1 MNLILIH
8 PGEIQ
13 NDRVAFSDHRADHI
27 RTVLNSS
34 PGDTLRTGIVNGP
47 LCSSRVLEIADD
59 KVILEITRQGTAPPR
74 PDTDLILALPRP
86 IMLKRI
92 LSQAASLGVS
102 RIYLVNA
109 NRVEKSFFNASLL
122 HANAYNTY
130 LHHGLEQ
137 AVDTFLPELS
147 IHPRFKPFVEDLLPK
162 INNDYPVRLV
172 AHPEAEMTLPERIT
186 PPLKKRVLLAIG
198 PEGGWVDYEI
208 SKFQEQGMQSF
219 AMGPR
224 ILKVDT
230 AVAALL
236 AQINLLRQIG
246 STEAP
251 GCRK

>member
-1 MNLILIH
+1 
-8 PGEIQ
+8 
-13 NDRVAFSDHRADHI
+13 
-27 RTVLNSS
+27 
-34 PGDTLRTGIVNGP
+34 
-47 LCSSRVLEIADD
+47 
-59 KVILEITRQGTAPPR
+59 
-74 PDTDLILALPRP
+74 
-86 IMLKRI
+86 MLKRI

-147 IHPRFKPFVEDLLPK
+147 IHHRFKPFVEDLLPK
-162 INNDYPVRLV
+162 INNDYPIRLV
-172 AHPEAEMTLPERIT
+172 AHPDADMTLPERIT
-186 PPLKKRVLLAIG
+186 PPLTKRVLLAIG

-208 SKFQEQGMQSF
+208 SKFQEQGMRSF

-236 AQINLLRQIG
+236 AQIDLLRQIG
-246 STEAP
+246 STETP
-251 GCRK
+251 GYRK